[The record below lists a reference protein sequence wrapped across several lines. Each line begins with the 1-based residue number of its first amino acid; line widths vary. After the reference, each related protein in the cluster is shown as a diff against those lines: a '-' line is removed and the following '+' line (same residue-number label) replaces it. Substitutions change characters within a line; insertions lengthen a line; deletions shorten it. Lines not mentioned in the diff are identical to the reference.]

1 MQEQKQSQHSSRNSQ
16 IEEKETG
23 EALQAGFTRK
33 RGTCWMG
40 KSGNGRSGYR
50 GENDLRHEPAYS
62 LGGVVAPIGGRV
74 NKV

>member
-1 MQEQKQSQHSSRNSQ
+1 
-16 IEEKETG
+16 
-23 EALQAGFTRK
+23 
-33 RGTCWMG
+33 MG

-74 NKV
+74 NKVQMRQDR